1 MPGFAQKMA
10 LKGLTVVEVVAI
22 KKKPTSVVNKVTE
35 YGALFNSLNQKRIEA
50 GLPQLTTAM
59 EVLIEAIQP
68 ESDLDIK
75 DRARIADKLASYESS
90 RAPIITAEF
99 VQNITSKE
107 EDSVEEAMEDFM
119 QALKKA

>member
-1 MPGFAQKMA
+1 MA
-10 LKGLTVVEVVAI
+10 KVTPL
-22 KKKPTSVVNKVTE
+22 KKPRSVVNSVTE
-35 YGALFNSLNQKRIEA
+35 YGSLFNSLNEKRIAA
-50 GLPQLTTAM
+50 GLGPLTTAM

-75 DRARIADKLASYESS
+75 DKARIADKLASYESS

-107 EDSVEEAMEDFM
+107 ESTVEESIGDFL
-119 QALKKA
+119 ASIKRA

>member
-1 MPGFAQKMA
+1 MA
-10 LKGLTVVEVVAI
+10 EVTPI
-22 KKKPTSVVNKVTE
+22 KKKPISVVNKVTE
-35 YGALFNSLNQKRIEA
+35 YGALFNNLNQKRIEA

-99 VQNITSKE
+99 VQNVTSKE
-107 EDSVEEAMEDFM
+107 ETTVEEAMEDFM
-119 QALKKA
+119 LLIKRS

>member
-1 MPGFAQKMA
+1 MPKV
-10 LKGLTVVEVVAI
+10 TVL
-22 KKKPTSVVNKVTE
+22 KKPSVVNKVTE
-35 YGALFNSLNQKRIEA
+35 YGALFNSLNEKRIAA

-68 ESDLDIK
+68 ESELDIR

-99 VQNITSKE
+99 VQNINSRE
-107 EDSVEEAMEDFM
+107 EATVEEALEDFM
-119 QALKKA
+119 ASLKKA

>member
-1 MPGFAQKMA
+1 MA
-10 LKGLTVVEVVAI
+10 EVVAI
-22 KKKPTSVVNKVTE
+22 KKKPTSVVNRVTE
-35 YGALFNSLNQKRIEA
+35 YGALFNSLNEKRIAA

-75 DRARIADKLASYESS
+75 ERARIADKLASYESS

-99 VQNITSKE
+99 VQNVNSKE
-107 EDSVEEAMEDFM
+107 ESSVEEQMEDFM
-119 QALKKA
+119 LALKKA

>member
-1 MPGFAQKMA
+1 MA
-10 LKGLTVVEVVAI
+10 EVTPI
-22 KKKPTSVVNKVTE
+22 KKKPVSVVNKVTE
-35 YGALFNSLNQKRIEA
+35 YGALFNNLNQKRIEA

-99 VQNITSKE
+99 VQNVTSKE
-107 EDSVEEAMEDFM
+107 ETTVEEAMEDFM
-119 QALKKA
+119 LLIKRS

>member
-1 MPGFAQKMA
+1 MDKVTP
-10 LKGLTVVEVVAI
+10 I
-22 KKKPTSVVNKVTE
+22 KKKPVSVVNKVTE
-35 YGALFNSLNQKRIEA
+35 YGALFNSLNEKRIA
-50 GLPQLTTAM
+50 LGLPPLVTAM

-75 DRARIADKLASYESS
+75 DRSRIADKLASYESS

-107 EDSVEEAMEDFM
+107 EGSVEEAMEDFM
-119 QALKKA
+119 LALKKA